1 MFWLIVCLVV
11 WIVGI
16 PIAYKFWMGKWEDHT
31 DFDKLYFSVIWPL
44 VLILAGI
51 HALHNKL

>member
-11 WIVGI
+11 WIIGI
-16 PIAYKFWMGKWEDHT
+16 PIAYKLWIGKWEDHT

>member
-1 MFWLIVCLVV
+1 MVGLVIALVV

-16 PIAYKFWMGKWEDHT
+16 PIAYKFWIGKWEDHT
-31 DFDKLYFSVIWPL
+31 DFDMLYFSVLWPL

-51 HALHNKL
+51 HAVNKRK

>member
-11 WIVGI
+11 WIIGI
-16 PIAYKFWMGKWEDHT
+16 PIAYKLWIGKWEDHT
-31 DFDKLYFSVIWPL
+31 NFEKLYFSVIWPL

-51 HALHNKL
+51 HAVHNRF

>member
-11 WIVGI
+11 WIIGI
-16 PIAYKFWMGKWEDHT
+16 PFAYKLWIGKWADHT
-31 DFDKLYFSVIWPL
+31 NFEKLYFSVIWPL

-51 HALHNKL
+51 HALHNRL

>member
-11 WIVGI
+11 WIIGI
-16 PIAYKFWMGKWEDHT
+16 PIAYKLWISKWEDHT
-31 DFDKLYFSVIWPL
+31 NFDKLYFSVIWPL

-51 HALHNKL
+51 HAVHNKL

>member
-11 WIVGI
+11 WIIGI
-16 PIAYKFWMGKWEDHT
+16 PIAYKLWISKWEDHT

>member
-1 MFWLIVCLVV
+1 MVGLVIALVV

-16 PIAYKFWMGKWEDHT
+16 PIAYKFWIDKWEDHT
-31 DFDKLYFSVIWPL
+31 AFDKLYFSVIWPL

-51 HALHNKL
+51 HAVNKRK

>member
-16 PIAYKFWMGKWEDHT
+16 PFAYKLWIGKWEDHT
-31 DFDKLYFSVIWPL
+31 DFEKMYFSVIWPL

-51 HALHNKL
+51 HALHNRL

>member
-16 PIAYKFWMGKWEDHT
+16 PFAYKLWIGKWEDHT

-51 HALHNKL
+51 HALHNR

>member
-1 MFWLIVCLVV
+1 MVGLVIALVV

-16 PIAYKFWMGKWEDHT
+16 PIAYKFWIGKWEDHT
-31 DFDKLYFSVIWPL
+31 NFDKLYFSVIWPL

-51 HALHNKL
+51 HAVNKRK

>member
-1 MFWLIVCLVV
+1 MFWLIVFLVV

-16 PIAYKFWMGKWEDHT
+16 PFAYKLWIGKWTDHT
-31 DFDKLYFSVIWPL
+31 KFDKLYFSVIWPL

-51 HALHNKL
+51 HALHNRL